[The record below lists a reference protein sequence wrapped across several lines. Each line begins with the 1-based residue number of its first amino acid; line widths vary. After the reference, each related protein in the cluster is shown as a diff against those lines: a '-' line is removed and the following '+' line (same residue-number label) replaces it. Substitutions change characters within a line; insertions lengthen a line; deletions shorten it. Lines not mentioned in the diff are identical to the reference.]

1 MQHTSKQY
9 SCPKILEWTGFIIAS
24 SSKTRSKAS
33 AALLGESRDSW
44 EWDSLKL
51 CINRVLGRGGGK
63 ERGFPFRFQAAVNC
77 TIKNFHTI
85 DRNKTSH
92 SRIVCMLYEI

>member
-1 MQHTSKQY
+1 MAKEVYSESISRQVKQVENGKGYTTEHTSKQY
-9 SCPKILEWTGFIIAS
+9 SCPKMLEWTGFIIAS

-51 CINRVLGRGGGK
+51 CINRVL
-63 ERGFPFRFQAAVNC
+63 EREGEGIYALSEFR
-77 TIKNFHTI
+77 
-85 DRNKTSH
+85 
-92 SRIVCMLYEI
+92 

>member
-1 MQHTSKQY
+1 MKTKPTSKQY
-9 SCPKILEWTGFIIAS
+9 SCPKMLEWTGFIIAS

-51 CINRVLGRGGGK
+51 CINRVL
-63 ERGFPFRFQAAVNC
+63 EREAAEVYVLSPPDN
-77 TIKNFHTI
+77 
-85 DRNKTSH
+85 S
-92 SRIVCMLYEI
+92 

>member
-51 CINRVLGRGGGK
+51 CINRVLGRGVGGGG
-63 ERGFPFRFQAAVNC
+63 ERISVQISSCHKLHN
-77 TIKNFHTI
+77 
-85 DRNKTSH
+85 
-92 SRIVCMLYEI
+92 

>member
-51 CINRVLGRGGGK
+51 CINRVLREK
-63 ERGFPFRFQAAVNC
+63 RRERQREQERGFLLDNPSFRR
-77 TIKNFHTI
+77 FH
-85 DRNKTSH
+85 N
-92 SRIVCMLYEI
+92 